1 MVDQFSIERK
11 HNQGIRTA
19 SELGGN
25 GSSTPRRLERQRSL
39 SGPNS
44 EGEKSLL
51 KKDPVW
57 LVSPKTKI
65 PVFNSCLY
73 SLDEVVATPSINVS
87 VIESAC
93 DKDFKFFDAI
103 NNSKFVGIIDG
114 ALGSLGLFAIS
125 IGIYIIQYC
134 KLREIERNSNYFYFS
149 RLFKS
154 FNEEEIKDKMGEIDQ
169 DNQNPDDPITYKD
182 LITAAYFYSRGI
194 SKFACW
200 RRRFFASGKE
210 REQLNAL
217 NEILKKYSKEE
228 TLDKIYKKTT
238 EQVCRLLN
246 REAELKIFKIKEDN
260 NNWTIGLTENYAEK
274 FFNKVY
280 PLIAANSGITI
291 KKISLDKR
299 YKKIIS
305 CILTAFGQAS
315 FIYWILLFIFYF
327 IPIAPVVTVALISI
341 IPLGISLCVALP
353 LLLIIN
359 LIKTNQTFNI
369 TQNMKKET
377 IEAQHKYMLE
387 KKLVLLNKQNVYLKF
402 RERKDASSTV
412 ELKNSFLMKK
422 LQAVIKKR
430 RFSKYHAI
438 CLGFL
443 EGCFLPLFV
452 GWVLL
457 DATKVI
463 LTYALCPST
472 VALTSFTPIGFLVTA
487 IITGVILLIGISYGV
502 YLAGKAKKAHEK
514 RFDDL
519 ENKIKVLVDERG
531 NKKILQEDYD
541 RMLRRFSDEQP
552 FWTKIK
558 KVLNRFMTIIK
569 RLGTG
574 SLVFRLIMWGPI
586 TAIYAGVIAS
596 SAVPAFFPIILIVGT
611 ALGALA
617 ISSWYLFAY
626 NLESKTTQVERVMEY
641 FVQSEQ
647 LIEINKELSVSL
659 LESLETQ
666 ESSLEVLISSSKNLV
681 VSEND
686 TPFIRS
692 EISQE
697 NISSAN
703 ENSNLENIGEV
714 TTQAETAR
722 QRSNSTSCSHGLFK
736 VNLLENTVNLEHCL
750 SPAMVS

>member
-11 HNQGIRTA
+11 HNLGIRTI
-19 SELGGN
+19 SEFSGN
-25 GSSTPRRLERQRSL
+25 GFSNLRRLERQRSL

-65 PVFNSCLY
+65 PVFNCCLC

-93 DKDFKFFDAI
+93 DKDFKLFDAI

-114 ALGSLGLFAIS
+114 GLVILGLCASFLN
-125 IGIYIIQYC
+125 IYVIEYC
-134 KLREIERNSNYFYFS
+134 KLREAERNSNYYYFYQLS
-149 RLFKS
+149 KL
-154 FNEEEIKDKMGEIDQ
+154 FNEKIKKKMGKIDQ
-169 DNQNPDDPITYKD
+169 YKKNSDHPITYPN
-182 LITAAYFYSRGI
+182 LIAAAHFIPDDI
-194 SKFACW
+194 SKTACF
-200 RRRFFASGKE
+200 RRRLFASKE
-210 REQLNAL
+210 KRKQLNDL
-217 NEILKKYSKEE
+217 NELLKKYSKEE
-228 TLDKIYKKTT
+228 VLKKIP
-238 EQVCRLLN
+238 EQLCRLLN
-246 REAELKIFKIKEDN
+246 REAGLNIVKIKEVN
-260 NNWTIGLTENYAEK
+260 NNWTIGLSEKYAK
-274 FFNKVY
+274 NFFNHVN
-280 PLIAANSGITI
+280 PLIAANSENTLNGI
-291 KKISLDKR
+291 KRDRR
-299 YKKIIS
+299 YKRIIS
-305 CILTAFGQAS
+305 SIFSALAQTS

-327 IPIAPVVTVALISI
+327 IPSAPVVTGALISV
-341 IPLGISLCVALP
+341 IPLGMSLCIALP

-369 TQNMKKET
+369 NQNMKKET
-377 IEAQHKYMLE
+377 IETQHKHMLE
-387 KKLVLLNKQNVYLKF
+387 KKLVLLTKQNIFLKLK
-402 RERKDASSTV
+402 EKKAASSTV

-422 LQAVIKKR
+422 LQTVIKNR

-443 EGCFLPLFV
+443 EGCFLPLFL
-452 GWVLL
+452 GWVFF

-463 LTYALCPST
+463 LTYALCPSA
-472 VALTSFTPIGFLVTA
+472 VALTSFTPIGFVVTA
-487 IITGVILLIGISYGV
+487 IITGVTLLIGISYGV
-502 YLAGKAKKAHEK
+502 YLASKAKKVHEK
-514 RFDDL
+514 RFDNL

-552 FWTKIK
+552 LWTNIK
-558 KVLNRFMTIIK
+558 KGLNRFMTIIK

-574 SLVFRLIMWGPI
+574 SLVFRLVMWGPI
-586 TAIYAGVIAS
+586 TAIYAAVVAS
-596 SAVPAFFPIILIVGT
+596 SAIPTFFPIILIVGT

-617 ISSWYLFAY
+617 IASWYLFAY

-666 ESSLEVLISSSKNLV
+666 ESSLEVLIPSSENLV
-681 VSEND
+681 VSENG
-686 TPFIRS
+686 TPYIRD

-697 NISSAN
+697 NILSAN
-703 ENSNLENIGEV
+703 ENSNLV
-714 TTQAETAR
+714 TTQTETAR
-722 QRSNSTSCSHGLFK
+722 QRSNSASCSLGLFK
-736 VNLLENTVNLEHCL
+736 VNLLENTVNLEPCL
-750 SPAMVS
+750 SPAMVN

>member
-1 MVDQFSIERK
+1 MVDQFPIERK
-11 HNQGIRTA
+11 HNQGVKTT

-51 KKDPVW
+51 KKDPSW

-65 PVFNSCLY
+65 PVFNSCLC
-73 SLDEVVATPSINVS
+73 SLDELVATPSINVS

-103 NNSKFVGIIDG
+103 NNSKFVGFIDG
-114 ALGSLGLFAIS
+114 GLVVLGVCASFIN
-125 IGIYIIQYC
+125 IYVIKYC
-134 KLREIERNSNYFYFS
+134 TLREAERNSNYYYFYQLS
-149 RLFKS
+149 KL
-154 FNEEEIKDKMGEIDQ
+154 FNEEVKKELDKIDQ
-169 DNQNPDDPITYKD
+169 YKKNSDHPITYPH
-182 LITAAYFYSRGI
+182 LITAAHFNPNDI
-194 SKFACW
+194 PKTACF
-200 RRRFFASGKE
+200 RRRLFASKE
-210 REQLNAL
+210 ERKQLNDL
-217 NEILKKYSKEE
+217 NELLKKYSNEE
-228 TLDKIYKKTT
+228 ILKIIS
-238 EQVCRLLN
+238 EQVCKLLN
-246 REAELKIFKIKEDN
+246 HEAGLNIVKIKEDN
-260 NNWTIGLTENYAEK
+260 NNWTIGLSENYAK
-274 FFNKVY
+274 NFFNHVY
-280 PLIAANSGITI
+280 PLIAANSETTLNEI
-291 KKISLDKR
+291 KRDKR
-299 YKKIIS
+299 YKRIIAS
-305 CILTAFGQAS
+305 IFSALAQTS

-327 IPIAPVVTVALISI
+327 IPIAPVVTVALISV
-341 IPLGISLCVALP
+341 IPLGISLCVVLP

-359 LIKTNQTFNI
+359 LIKANQTFNI
-369 TQNMKKET
+369 SQNMKKET
-377 IEAQHKYMLE
+377 IETQHKHMLE
-387 KKLVLLNKQNVYLKF
+387 KKLVLLTKQIVFLKF
-402 RERKDASSTV
+402 QERKAASSTV
-412 ELKNSFLMKK
+412 VLKNSLLMKK
-422 LQAVIKKR
+422 LQAAIKNR
-430 RFSKYHAI
+430 RYSKYHAI

-443 EGCFLPLFV
+443 EGCFLPLFL
-452 GWVLL
+452 GWVFL

-472 VALTSFTPIGFLVTA
+472 VALTSFTPIGLVVTA
-487 IITGVILLIGISYGV
+487 IITGVTLLIGISYGV

-552 FWTKIK
+552 FWTNIK
-558 KVLNRFMTIIK
+558 KGLNRSMTIIK

-574 SLVFRLIMWGPI
+574 SLVFRLVMWGPI
-586 TAIYAGVIAS
+586 TAIYAAVVAS
-596 SAVPAFFPIILIVGT
+596 SAVPAFFPIILIIGT

-617 ISSWYLFAY
+617 IASWYLFAY

-641 FVQSEQ
+641 YVQSEQ

-666 ESSLEVLISSSKNLV
+666 ESSLEVLMPSSKNLV

-697 NISSAN
+697 NISRIAVSTTKTN
-703 ENSNLENIGEV
+703 GMTIQTGSCLQKNNDNSSLQG
-714 TTQAETAR
+714 
-722 QRSNSTSCSHGLFK
+722 GLFK
-736 VNLLENTVNLEHCL
+736 IIQKMEKGDKNVEACLNTVSAAH
-750 SPAMVS
+750 

>member
-1 MVDQFSIERK
+1 MFDQFSIGKK
-11 HNQGIRTA
+11 HNQEVKTT

-25 GSSTPRRLERQRSL
+25 GSNSPRRLERQRSL

-51 KKDPVW
+51 KKDPSW

-65 PVFNSCLY
+65 PVFNSCLC
-73 SLDEVVATPSINVS
+73 SLDELVATPSINVS

-103 NNSKFVGIIDG
+103 NNSKFVGFIDG
-114 ALGSLGLFAIS
+114 GLVVLGVCASFLN
-125 IGIYIIQYC
+125 IYVIKYC
-134 KLREIERNSNYFYFS
+134 TLREAERNSNYYYFYQLS
-149 RLFKS
+149 KL
-154 FNEEEIKDKMGEIDQ
+154 FNEEVKKELEKIDQ
-169 DNQNPDDPITYKD
+169 YKKNSDHPITYPN
-182 LITAAYFYSRGI
+182 LIAAAHFIPNDI
-194 SKFACW
+194 SKTACY
-200 RRRFFASGKE
+200 RRRLFVSKE
-210 REQLNAL
+210 KRNQLNDL
-217 NEILKKYSKEE
+217 NELLKKYSKEE
-228 TLDKIYKKTT
+228 ILKKIP

-246 REAELKIFKIKEDN
+246 RETGLNIVKIKEEN
-260 NNWTIGLTENYAEK
+260 NNSTIVLSEKYAQS
-274 FFNKVY
+274 FFNHVN
-280 PLIAANSGITI
+280 PLIAANSEKTLNEI
-291 KKISLDKR
+291 KRDKR
-299 YKKIIS
+299 YKRIIS
-305 CILTAFGQAS
+305 SIFSALAQTS

-327 IPIAPVVTVALISI
+327 IPSAPVVTAALISV
-341 IPLGISLCVALP
+341 IPLGISLCIALP

-359 LIKTNQTFNI
+359 LIKTNQIFNI
-369 TQNMKKET
+369 NQNMKKET
-377 IEAQHKYMLE
+377 VETKHKHMLE
-387 KKLVLLNKQNVYLKF
+387 KKLVLLTKQNVFLNLK
-402 RERKDASSTV
+402 EKQAASTTV

-422 LQAVIKKR
+422 LQTVIRNR

-443 EGCFLPLFV
+443 EGCFLPLFL
-452 GWVLL
+452 GWVFF

-472 VALTSFTPIGFLVTA
+472 VALTSFTPIGFVVTA
-487 IITGVILLIGISYGV
+487 IITGVTLLIGICYGV
-502 YLAGKAKKAHEK
+502 YLASNAKKAHEK

-519 ENKIKVLVDERG
+519 ANKIKVLVDERG

-552 FWTKIK
+552 LWTNIK
-558 KVLNRFMTIIK
+558 KGLNRFMTVIK

-586 TAIYAGVIAS
+586 TAIYAAVVAS
-596 SAVPAFFPIILIVGT
+596 SAVPACFPIILIVGT

-617 ISSWYLFAY
+617 IASWYLFAY

-647 LIEINKELSVSL
+647 LIEINKELSLSL
-659 LESLETQ
+659 VESLETQ
-666 ESSLEVLISSSKNLV
+666 EASLEVLTPSSKNLV
-681 VSEND
+681 APEND

-692 EISQE
+692 GISLE
-697 NISSAN
+697 NISFAK
-703 ENSNLENIGEV
+703 ENSNLENIDV
-714 TTQAETAR
+714 TTETVR
-722 QRSNSTSCSHGLFK
+722 QRSHSASCSHGLFR
-736 VNLLENTVNLEHCL
+736 VNLLKNTVNLKRCL

>member
-1 MVDQFSIERK
+1 MIDQFSIERK
-11 HNQGIRTA
+11 PHLGIRTT

-25 GSSTPRRLERQRSL
+25 GSSNSRLKRQKSL

-44 EGEKSLL
+44 AGEESLL

-65 PVFNSCLY
+65 SVFNSFLY

-114 ALGSLGLFAIS
+114 GLITLGLCASFVN
-125 IGIYIIQYC
+125 IYVIEYC
-134 KLREIERNSNYFYFS
+134 KLREVERNSNYYYFYQLSKLFNEKIKKKMGNIDQYEENS
-149 RLFKS
+149 GHLITYPNLIAAAHFIPDDISKIACFRRRLFVSK
-154 FNEEEIKDKMGEIDQ
+154 EERK
-169 DNQNPDDPITYKD
+169 
-182 LITAAYFYSRGI
+182 
-194 SKFACW
+194 
-200 RRRFFASGKE
+200 
-210 REQLNAL
+210 QLNDL
-217 NEILKKYSKEE
+217 NELLKKYSKEE
-228 TLDKIYKKTT
+228 ILKKIP
-238 EQVCRLLN
+238 EQLCRLLN
-246 REAELKIFKIKEDN
+246 REAGLSIVNIKEEN
-260 NNWTIGLTENYAEK
+260 NSWTIGFSEKYAK
-274 FFNKVY
+274 IFFNHVS
-280 PLIAANSGITI
+280 PLIAANSKNTLNKI
-291 KKISLDKR
+291 KRDKR
-299 YKKIIS
+299 YKRIIS
-305 CILTAFGQAS
+305 SIFSTLAQTS

-327 IPIAPVVTVALISI
+327 IPSVPVVTSALISV
-341 IPLGISLCVALP
+341 IPLGISLCIALP
-353 LLLIIN
+353 FLLIIN

-369 TQNMKKET
+369 KQNMKKET
-377 IEAQHKYMLE
+377 IETQHKYMLE
-387 KKLVLLNKQNVYLKF
+387 NKLVLLTKQNIFLKLK
-402 RERKDASSTV
+402 EEKAASSTV

-422 LQAVIKKR
+422 LQTVIKNR

-443 EGCFLPLFV
+443 EGCFLPLFL
-452 GWVLL
+452 GWVFF

-463 LTYALCPST
+463 LTYALCPSA
-472 VALTSFTPIGFLVTA
+472 VALTSFTPIGFVVTA
-487 IITGVILLIGISYGV
+487 IITGVTLLIGISYGV
-502 YLAGKAKKAHEK
+502 YLASKAKKAHEK

-519 ENKIKVLVDERG
+519 ENKIKVLVNERG

-552 FWTKIK
+552 LWTNFK
-558 KVLNRFMTIIK
+558 KGLNRCMTIIK

-574 SLVFRLIMWGPI
+574 SLVFRLVMWGPI
-586 TAIYAGVIAS
+586 TAIYAAVVAS
-596 SAVPAFFPIILIVGT
+596 SAVPAFFPILLIVGT

-617 ISSWYLFAY
+617 IASWYLFAY
-626 NLESKTTQVERVMEY
+626 NLESKTTQAERVMEY

-647 LIEINKELSVSL
+647 LIAINTELSV

-666 ESSLEVLISSSKNLV
+666 ESDLEVLIPSSKNLV

-686 TPFIRS
+686 TSFTRS

-703 ENSNLENIGEV
+703 ENSNLENIDEV
-714 TTQAETAR
+714 TTQTAR
-722 QRSNSTSCSHGLFK
+722 KRSYSDSCLRGLFK
-736 VNLLENTVNLEHCL
+736 VNLLENTVNLNRCL
-750 SPAMVS
+750 RPAMVS